1 MGKTPPKWRRGHRRR
16 YSEEQEESYPITAF
30 T

>member
-1 MGKTPPKWRRGHRRR
+1 MGKIPPNWRRRHRRR
-16 YSEEQEESYPITAF
+16 YSEEQEESYPINRF